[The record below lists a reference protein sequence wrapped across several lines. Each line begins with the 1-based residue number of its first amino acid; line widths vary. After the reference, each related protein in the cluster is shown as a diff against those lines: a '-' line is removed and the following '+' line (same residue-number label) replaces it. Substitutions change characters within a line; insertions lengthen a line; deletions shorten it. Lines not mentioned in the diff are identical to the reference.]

1 MNDMDS
7 VFANCTD
14 KELAFDVMFDS
25 DDTLID
31 IVAGVNEAG
40 DLVTG
45 EMVFREEAELLSN
58 PEDKDYNEKDGDA
71 AYDLKDAE
79 GTKDEKLEVGGE
91 VGDGKEVTG
100 KENSAEAS
108 ANDTKDE
115 EKAIGANDAQ
125 QTSLEC
131 GDGCNTA
138 GAPVECKEDDDV
150 TVDAADDVAD
160 MDAATEEDPV
170 DESFFAGLDSIV
182 TKMVAESEAK
192 LCPCCGQEFCDCA
205 ERNGLAKHNTDN
217 IEGVKQDIVQDNI
230 DGKSKEDPI
239 EDPDD
244 AASREGD
251 PKTTDT
257 DNVEGVKQDVV
268 AASLESVKLVLGECE
283 DAAAREGDPKTTD
296 TKNVEGVKQ
305 DVVAD
310 NIDGKSKE
318 DPIQDADDTAER
330 EGEVKHDTSD
340 VEGVK
345 QDVVTAN
352 LESKILDDI
361 KDDDS
366 ILDLILKDAE
376 TKDPVVPDDV
386 NVNEAKDAS
395 DIDMADADVQIIEA
409 ADNEE
414 EKDII
419 ADVDEDDLIELVD
432 SDSDEKK
439 SDNVSVGYD
448 DDELI
453 DLVLSGKED

>member
-100 KENSAEAS
+100 KENSAEAN

-205 ERNGLAKHNTDN
+205 ERNGLVKH
-217 IEGVKQDIVQDNI
+217 
-230 DGKSKEDPI
+230 
-239 EDPDD
+239 
-244 AASREGD
+244 
-251 PKTTDT
+251 DT
-257 DNVEGVKQDVV
+257 D
-268 AASLESVKLVLGECE
+268 
-283 DAAAREGDPKTTD
+283 
-296 TKNVEGVKQ
+296 NVEGVKQ

-345 QDVVTAN
+345 QDVVTAS
-352 LESKILDDI
+352 LESKLLDDI

-366 ILDLILKDAE
+366 ILDLILKDVE
-376 TKDPVVPDDV
+376 TKDVVVPDDV